1 MRRYAAKGKNRTA
14 FDRDTWP
21 DHRSGCE
28 PNLILHNNG
37 LGHQIEAV
45 PAPVM
50 ASRAKVN
57 SLGKAAMITDVYVRK
72 IVEPYMFPDP
82 TIVTNLQPPGEFY
95 LDSRLDGDATADASA
110 EQSQERHSP
119 S

>member
-1 MRRYAAKGKNRTA
+1 MRCYAAKRKYRTGS
-14 FDRDTWP
+14 DRDAWP
-21 DHRSGCE
+21 NHRSGRE
-28 PNLILHNNG
+28 PNLILHDNRPS
-37 LGHQIEAV
+37 HQIEAV
-45 PAPVM
+45 PAPIM
-50 ASRAKVN
+50 ASRAKIN
-57 SLGKAAMITDVYVRK
+57 SLGKAAMITDVYICK